1 MTAMYRLCA
10 PRVAR
15 AALACTA
22 LALCGAVQAQ
32 GADRWPDKPVHLVV
46 PYAAGGGV
54 DNVARIV
61 APPLAAK
68 LGQPVIIDNKP
79 GANANIGSDFA
90 AKATPDGYTF
100 LVGATFLAGNRAA
113 MSGLTYDAEKD
124 FAPVARLA
132 RSAAILIVSAALP
145 VRSVAELVAY
155 AKAHPDQS
163 SYAVVGTASPNNQ
176 IFIRNTG
183 IPAVQVLYKGGSQA
197 MPDLIAGRVLFM
209 TTTASEA
216 LPLIRSGKLR
226 ALAVTGNDRI
236 KELPEV
242 PTMAQAGVPNLTAVG
257 WWGLLAP
264 AKTPPAALN
273 KLAAAV
279 AEVVCQP
286 AVVSAMEGIGVEAAG
301 MDVPA
306 FTRFYAD
313 ELKFYGDAV
322 REFGLKQN

>member
-1 MTAMYRLCA
+1 MTFVSTLQTRCL
-10 PRVAR
+10 R
-15 AALACTA
+15 AGAVLAAT
-22 LALCGAVQAQ
+22 LALCGTARAE
-32 GADRWPDKPVHLVV
+32 WPDKPIRLVV

-90 AKATPDGYTF
+90 AKAAPDGYTF
-100 LVGATFLAGNRAA
+100 LIGATFLAANRAA
-113 MSGLTYDAEKD
+113 MTGLAYDAQKE
-124 FAPVARLA
+124 FATVARLA
-132 RSAAILIVSAALP
+132 RSPAILVVSAALP

-155 AKAHPDQS
+155 AKAHPDQA

-176 IFIRNTG
+176 IFVRNTG
-183 IPAVQVLYKGGSQA
+183 IPAVQVLYKGGTQA
-197 MPDLIAGRVLFM
+197 MPDLIASRVLFM

-216 LPLIRSGKLR
+216 LPLVRSGKLR

-236 KELPEV
+236 RELPEV

-264 AKTPPAALN
+264 AGTPPAVLN
-273 KLAAAV
+273 KLSAAV
-279 AEVVCQP
+279 GEVVRQP

-301 MDVPA
+301 LDVPA

-322 REFGLKQN
+322 RDFGLKQN